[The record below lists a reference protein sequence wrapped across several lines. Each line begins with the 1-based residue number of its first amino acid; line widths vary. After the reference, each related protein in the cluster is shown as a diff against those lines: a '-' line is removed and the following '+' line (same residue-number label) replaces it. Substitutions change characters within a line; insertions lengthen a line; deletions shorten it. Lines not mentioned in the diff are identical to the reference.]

1 MLDKVENRGIEKG
14 IVKGESCG
22 ENKMALLVKKLFE
35 QNRIDDEQKKL
46 SEEQI
51 SRLEMIGMQW
61 GSRYDRQWNEVY
73 QAAKRYFD
81 AYGNLDVPVAYI
93 SPEGYALGKWVRR
106 QQYAHRN
113 PQKSNAILSPERI
126 KRLESIGMQWD
137 KPDPWQH
144 RYKLAQDYKK
154 EHGNLE
160 IPAKYKTADGIWLGR
175 WIYDQKRMLRDGSEK
190 LSVSQKNYW
199 KNCWIQQEWKVN

>member
-1 MLDKVENRGIEKG
+1 MVLTQFI
-14 IVKGESCG
+14 
-22 ENKMALLVKKLFE
+22 LFISWIQSQE
-35 QNRIDDEQKKL
+35 QAYEQKKL

-190 LSVSQKNYW
+190 LSVSQK
-199 KNCWIQQEWKVN
+199 KLLEELLDTAGMESELTAKAG